1 MLPYPDAV
9 APIALPL
16 YVPPVDVNVVVEPA
30 LFILNLAEL
39 LLNEQL
45 LVFALPPVT
54 DEILAVVV
62 YSLSDALTPLPLV
75 VKFTVSEL
83 TPVN

>member
-39 LLNEQL
+39 LLNE
-45 LVFALPPVT
+45 
-54 DEILAVVV
+54 
-62 YSLSDALTPLPLV
+62 
-75 VKFTVSEL
+75 
-83 TPVN
+83 